1 MESFWVGMGIL
12 IFVGVLG
19 SVVIEVL
26 SEKWPGLDG
35 VDGLAILVSVFTLL
49 YLGRDVFSWPDVEGG
64 GIGGLIV
71 MIFYG
76 PILAGME
83 GVSRIG
89 ELVLYFFNI

>member
-35 VDGLAILVSVFTLL
+35 VDGLAIVVSGFTLL
-49 YLGRDVFSWPDVEGG
+49 YLGKV
-64 GIGGLIV
+64 
-71 MIFYG
+71 
-76 PILAGME
+76 
-83 GVSRIG
+83 
-89 ELVLYFFNI
+89 